1 MKAMLL
7 LHQAAHRRVPRDVSP
22 PALRRCPQGH
32 SDWDS
37 ISVLLRALERAGQP
51 LSTDWATGEK
61 SPRRNWGPGG
71 TQTSAPGPGLPLTA
85 VPLGL
90 GSPLPLFPRESSGRR
105 ALPASRSYRTVSPER
120 KEATMWAGSVLVK
133 ATEVGVP

>member
-7 LHQAAHRRVPRDVSP
+7 LHQAAHRRVPWDVSP

-71 TQTSAPGPGLPLTA
+71 TQTSAPGPGLPLTT
-85 VPLGL
+85 VPPGVQREEGTASLKVIQDGVARTEGGHDVGRLG
-90 GSPLPLFPRESSGRR
+90 
-105 ALPASRSYRTVSPER
+105 
-120 KEATMWAGSVLVK
+120 AG
-133 ATEVGVP
+133 EGH